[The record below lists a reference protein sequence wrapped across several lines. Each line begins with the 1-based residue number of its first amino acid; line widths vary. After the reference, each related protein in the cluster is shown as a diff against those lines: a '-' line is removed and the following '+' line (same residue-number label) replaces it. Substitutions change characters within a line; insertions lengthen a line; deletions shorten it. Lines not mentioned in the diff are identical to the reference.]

1 MAQSKNEK
9 SYQQMT
15 EELSQLVDWFE
26 SDLVNLDEA
35 VEKYEQAMDLLNQM
49 EIYLKTAK
57 NKVKKIAAKFES
69 E

>member
-1 MAQSKNEK
+1 
-9 SYQQMT
+9 MT